1 MMPIQRAYKLPQ
13 TMEVVNTLIAL
24 ENLIH
29 CIIERNNDYII
40 IYSESKHELTIDIYI
55 KPLEKIYTYWIIK
68 RIYF

>member
-55 KPLEKIYTYWIIK
+55 KPLEKIYTY
-68 RIYF
+68 